1 MKASKQVNGPGS
13 MMNALSW
20 AERCLGKILAGGG
33 TGSLV
38 VVSYDGPTDEMRGKF
53 HAMIGDLSKQHR
65 FLRGFDMGERIKDR
79 DDSWKAFLIS
89 AAVCDRFVPG
99 YNGGMI
105 SVRPSSE
112 NLPKKTYCD
121 AIEAAYAVGAEMGTV
136 WSEPEAN
143 K

>member
-1 MKASKQVNGPGS
+1 MKASKQVNGPGG
-13 MMNALSW
+13 MKNALSW

-53 HAMIGDLSKQHR
+53 HAMIDDIAKHAR
-65 FLRGFDMGERIKDR
+65 HFRGCDMGEKVSHRR
-79 DDSWKAFLIS
+79 DSWKAVLVS
-89 AAVCDRFVPG
+89 AATQDRFVPG
-99 YNGGMI
+99 YNGGLI

-112 NLPKKTYCD
+112 TLSKRAYCD
-121 AIEAAYAVGAEMGTV
+121 AIEAAYAIGAELGVV
-136 WSEPEAN
+136 WKES